1 MRNPGLALA
10 IGLCLLMVPGFAE
23 VSKKTVAYRKTVR
36 RGYHRQVVYR
46 KKQEQQKVFSF
57 LDAPEPAQQGA
68 KPVELTKPLTGIVVK
83 HQVAPE
89 LPVTPLQNIPIEP
102 ASRTPVV
109 TVPVSDQKIEQA
121 TQKGRLN
128 GNLAAWIK
136 PRSKSKKPIV
146 SAVQSWVMPIK
157 EAPAN
162 ELAKSIAA
170 FIAYQKQPTVTTLYL
185 APPANSPDDN
195 PLTQAL
201 SLELRKAG
209 FALASHSNQVPG
221 VQTLQYVVS
230 PLEIGSAEGILIRIR
245 INGLEASR
253 WFQQE
258 KPGSSVLA
266 ASPFTVKE
274 VRP

>member
-10 IGLCLLMVPGFAE
+10 IGLCLLMTPGFAE
-23 VSKKTVAYRKTVR
+23 VSKKTVSYRKTVR
-36 RGYHRQVVYR
+36 RGYHRQIVYR

-57 LDAPEPAQQGA
+57 LDTPKPTQPSVI
-68 KPVELTKPLTGIVVK
+68 PVESTKPLTGIVVK

-89 LPVTPLQNIPIEP
+89 PQVTPVQNIPIETV
-102 ASRTPVV
+102 SQTPVV

-121 TQKGRLN
+121 AKKGRFN
-128 GNLAAWIK
+128 GSLKAWLE
-136 PRSKSKKPIV
+136 PRSKSKQSVV
-146 SAVQSWVMPIK
+146 SAVQSWVMPVK

-162 ELAKSIAA
+162 ELAKSMAA
-170 FIAYQKQPTVTTLYL
+170 FIAYQKQPTNTTLYL
-185 APPANSPDDN
+185 APPANSPDNN

-209 FALASHSNQVPG
+209 FALASHSNQLPG

-230 PLEIGSAEGILIRIR
+230 PLDIGNAEGILIRIR

-258 KPGSSVLA
+258 KPGSVLA

>member
-10 IGLCLLMVPGFAE
+10 IGLCLLMTPGFAE
-23 VSKKTVAYRKTVR
+23 VSKKSVSYRKTVR

-57 LDAPEPAQQGA
+57 LDAPKPAQQGVN
-68 KPVELTKPLTGIVVK
+68 PVEFTKPLTGIVVK

-89 LPVTPLQNIPIEP
+89 PQVTPVQNMPMETV
-102 ASRTPVV
+102 SRTPVV
-109 TVPVSDQKIEQA
+109 TVPVSAQKIEQA
-121 TQKGRLN
+121 TQKGRFN
-128 GNLAAWIK
+128 GNLKAWLE
-136 PRSKSKKPIV
+136 PRPKSKKPIV
-146 SAVQSWVMPIK
+146 SAVQSWVMPVK

-162 ELAKSIAA
+162 ELAKSMAA
-170 FIAYQKQPTVTTLYL
+170 FIAYQKQPTTTTLYL
-185 APPANSPDDN
+185 APPANSPEDN

-209 FALASHSNQVPG
+209 FALASQPDQVPG
-221 VQTLQYVVS
+221 VQTLQYFVS

-258 KPGSSVLA
+258 KSGSSVLA